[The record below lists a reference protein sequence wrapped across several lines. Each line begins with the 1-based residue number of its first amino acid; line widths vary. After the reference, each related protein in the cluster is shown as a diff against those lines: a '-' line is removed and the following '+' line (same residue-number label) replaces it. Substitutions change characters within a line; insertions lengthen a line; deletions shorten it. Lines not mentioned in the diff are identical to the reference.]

1 MKVFIVTVQP
11 FPNGLAGTGRV
22 ICYAKS
28 LLNAGLKCEVV
39 VFHRTEVY
47 GQKPKN
53 TIGKGVFE
61 GIPFRYIGGTPLRAS
76 NVFLRKINDWRDKV
90 NLLKYLKDNMVKGDA
105 ILTYYRQNPMDY
117 KLLSFANKNGFHI
130 YRDLCEYPF
139 ATSRI
144 DASTE
149 SRCKHYMENVFTKY
163 DGAICISQP
172 LYDLAK
178 KYHPRGKH
186 IKIPILIDKDKWN
199 FDNVVA
205 KHLAVPYIFH
215 SGALF
220 QQKDGIVDVLNCFA
234 DALPDLP
241 VGTKYYFTGK
251 VEKSVDSSLI
261 QKVIEERH
269 LQDNVEFLGFLED
282 EEMKQYI
289 KGASLFIIYK
299 NDNLQNRYCFATKL
313 GEYLLSAKPVV
324 TTNIGEAMYYLVDNK
339 NAYVVDCGNHK
350 MLSDAIVR
358 IMRHKQDSLEI
369 ASAGKK
375 VAEVNF
381 CYEAQSKKLADYFCS

>member
-1 MKVFIVTVQP
+1 MKVYIVTVQP

-28 LLNAGLKCEVV
+28 LIKAGVKCEVV

-53 TIGKGVFE
+53 TIGIGVFE

-90 NLLKYLKDNMVKGDA
+90 NLLKYLKNNMVKGDA
-105 ILTYYRQNPMDY
+105 ILTYYRQNPMDH

-149 SRCKHYMENVFTKY
+149 SRCKHYMESVFPKY
-163 DGAICISQP
+163 NGAICISQP
-172 LYDLAK
+172 LFDLAK
-178 KYHPRGKH
+178 KYHPTGKH
-186 IKIPILIDKDKWN
+186 IKVPIMIDKDKWI
-199 FDNVVA
+199 FENVVA
-205 KHLAVPYIFH
+205 KKSKAPYIFH

-234 DALPDLP
+234 DALPNLP

-251 VEKSVDSSLI
+251 VENSTDASLI
-261 QKVIEERH
+261 KKVIKDRH
-269 LQDNVEFLGFLED
+269 LQENVVFLGFLEKD
-282 EEMKQYI
+282 EMIQYM

-299 NDNLQNRYCFATKL
+299 NDNLQNKYCFATKL
-313 GEYLLSAKPVV
+313 GEYLLSGKPVI
-324 TTNIGEAMYYLVDNK
+324 TTNIGEAMCYLINGRD
-339 NAYVVDCGNHK
+339 AYVIDCGNYEQLTNTIIH
-350 MLSDAIVR
+350 LLNHSDE
-358 IMRHKQDSLEI
+358 SLKI
-369 ASAGKK
+369 GSCGKK
-375 VAEVNF
+375 IAEQNF
-381 CYEAQSKKLADYFCS
+381 CYEAQSRKLADYFRS